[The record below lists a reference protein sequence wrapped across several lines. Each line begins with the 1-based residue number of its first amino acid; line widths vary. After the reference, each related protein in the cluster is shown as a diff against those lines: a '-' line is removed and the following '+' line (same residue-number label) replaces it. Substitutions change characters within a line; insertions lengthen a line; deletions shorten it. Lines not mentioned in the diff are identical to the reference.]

1 MLYLMRHG
9 ESLWNVER
17 RLQGQTMW
25 VPLTETGVTQ
35 AEAAA
40 ESLAGLGV
48 VAVVSSDQERAA
60 RTARIVAERVGV
72 PLRLT
77 PELREQGLGELE
89 GRSLDDLVPE
99 DTPEGVDITEVRW
112 GGGESVADVHARLRG
127 FVAALR
133 EEFTAEDDVV
143 LVSHGD
149 TLRVLLAVLAGRG
162 YREVDWDDAFGNG
175 EIRGVEW
182 RATVSP

>member
-1 MLYLMRHG
+1 MLHLMRHG

-25 VPLTETGVTQ
+25 VPLTQTGVAQ
-35 AEAAA
+35 AKAAA
-40 ESLAGLGV
+40 ETLAGLGV
-48 VAVVSSDQERAA
+48 VAVLSSDQERAA
-60 RTARIVAERVGV
+60 GTARIVAGRVGA
-72 PLRLT
+72 PLRLV
-77 PELREQGLGELE
+77 PELREQGLGDLE
-89 GRSLDDLVPE
+89 GRSLDDLVAE

-112 GGGESVADVHARLRG
+112 GGGESVADVHARLRE
-127 FVAALR
+127 FVAALS
-133 EEFTAEDDVV
+133 EEFTAEDEVV

-162 YREVDWDDAFGNG
+162 HREVDWDDAFANG
-175 EIRGVEW
+175 EVRRVEW